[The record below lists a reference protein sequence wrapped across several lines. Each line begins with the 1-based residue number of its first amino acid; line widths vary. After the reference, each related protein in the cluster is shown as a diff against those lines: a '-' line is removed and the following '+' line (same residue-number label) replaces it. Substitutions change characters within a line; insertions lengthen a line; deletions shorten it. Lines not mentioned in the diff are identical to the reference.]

1 MRFKVGDRVVV
12 RQGEIFSTK
21 RSCADHLL
29 GTVIGVSIAG
39 SILVEF
45 DDFIRGHDG
54 NTCCASLSS
63 GHYGKDG
70 HCWYCHEDVLHLEI
84 EEIKESDLRELL
96 GGVCN

>member
-12 RQGEIFSTK
+12 RPREIFSVE

-29 GTVIGVSIAG
+29 GTVIVVPVASVGF
-39 SILVEF
+39 ILVEF
-45 DDFIRGHDG
+45 DDFIGGDDG
-54 NTCCASLSS
+54 SNCGVSLGS

-70 HCWYCHEDVLHLEI
+70 HCWYCREGALHL
-84 EEIKESDLRELL
+84 EIKESDLRELL